1 MTNRTDA
8 SSRYRGHLK
17 VKEYVTFR
25 HGRTARPST
34 HLPFRMPFRLVG
46 SIDRSAEAGGG
57 AFLTFVFRSLSGAVH
72 RDLHLAFLLSTAI

>member
-46 SIDRSAEAGGG
+46 SIDRTGGRG
-57 AFLTFVFRSLSGAVH
+57 RFSYFSYFDYDLSGAAH
-72 RDLHLAFLLSTAI
+72 RDLAFLLSTAI